1 LPARVSIDS
10 STADTLRVLVPDLP
24 VVDDYID
31 ALRQID
37 ARRWYTNGGVLCAQ
51 FEAALATLVAGA
63 AGPAQHCV
71 TTSSGTA
78 ALEIALSCLDL
89 PPRSRVLVP
98 SYTFPATANAVLRA
112 GHVPVLSDI
121 CPRQWT
127 LTPALA
133 CAALEHERIDAVMP
147 VAVFGARLPVA
158 AWDAFSAT
166 TGVPVI
172 IDAAAALGSMG
183 GGARVFVAYSLH
195 ATKPLGIGE
204 GGVIASASADF
215 ATRARR
221 MINHGFEGRVVTVAG
236 TNARLSEYA
245 AAIGLAQLARGPRVL
260 ERRRALWNRYRAFL
274 ADVPGV
280 ALQEGVDDVPPAV
293 LTLRTSIAADAVAAS
308 LATHSIETRRW
319 YAPPLHGH
327 PAYANVPH
335 AARAGAFD
343 VAEDL
348 ARHAIGVPFHAH
360 LTPDDVGRVVRALAE
375 TLAVRERDA
384 TAAGTDERSAH
395 AAAASPHRVVIRPA

>member
-1 LPARVSIDS
+1 MDA
-10 STADTLRVLVPDLP
+10 ADTLRVLVPDLP
-24 VVDDYID
+24 VVDDYLD

-37 ARRWYTNGGVLCAQ
+37 ARRWYTNGGVLCKQ
-51 FEAALATLVAGA
+51 FEDALATLVAGA
-63 AGPAQHCV
+63 SAPAQHCV

-78 ALEIALSCLDL
+78 ALEVALSCLNL

-98 SYTFPATANAVLRA
+98 TYTFPATANAVVRT
-112 GHVPVLSDI
+112 GHVPVLSDV

-127 LTPALA
+127 LTPSMAR
-133 CAALEHERIDAVMP
+133 AALERERIDAVMP

-166 TGVPVI
+166 TGVPVL
-172 IDAAAALGSMG
+172 IDAAAALGAIE
-183 GGARVFVAYSLH
+183 GGARVVVAYSLH

-204 GGVIASASADF
+204 GGVIASANADF

-221 MINHGFEGRVVTVAG
+221 MVNHGFQGGLVTVAG

-245 AAIGLAQLARGPRVL
+245 AAIGLAQLARWPRVL
-260 ERRRALWNRYRAFL
+260 ARRRALWNRYRALL

-280 ALQEGVDDVPPAV
+280 ALQDGVDDDPPAV
-293 LTLRTSIAADAVAAS
+293 LTLRTSIGADALAAS
-308 LATHSIETRRW
+308 LATQCIETRRW
-319 YAPPLHGH
+319 YAPPLHAH
-327 PAYANVPH
+327 PAYAHVPH
-335 AARAGAFD
+335 AASAGAFE
-343 VAEDL
+343 VAEDV

-360 LTPDDVGRVVRALAE
+360 LTPDDVDRVVRTLAA

-384 TAAGTDERSAH
+384 TAAAGADERSAP
-395 AAAASPHRVVIRPA
+395 AASAPPHSVVTRPA